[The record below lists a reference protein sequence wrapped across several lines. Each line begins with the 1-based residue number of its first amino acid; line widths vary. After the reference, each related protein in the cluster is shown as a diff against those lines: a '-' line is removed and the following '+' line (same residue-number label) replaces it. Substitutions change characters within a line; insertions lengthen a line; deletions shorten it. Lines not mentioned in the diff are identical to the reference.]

1 MTIRRDNIE
10 AGRIDFSDIA
20 SEDRIPLAH
29 PGTILAK
36 QYLKPLRLT
45 PYRLAKDIK
54 VPLNRITAILAGKR
68 GITPDTALRLARY
81 LGTTPAFW
89 TNLQAHYD
97 LETTRRRSERRILAD
112 VMPLAA

>member
-1 MTIRRDNIE
+1 MTIRREDLE
-10 AGRIDFSDIA
+10 AGRLDFSDVA
-20 SEDRIPLAH
+20 GPVRIGLMH
-29 PGTILAK
+29 PGTMLAK
-36 QYLKPLRLT
+36 QYLKPLHLT

-68 GITPDTALRLARY
+68 AITPDTALRLARY

-89 TNLQAHYD
+89 TNLQSYYD
-97 LETTRRRSERRILAD
+97 LETVRRRSERRILAD